1 MSKTEI
7 YIVGSSKNKFLDL
20 PNDTFTRFY
29 VDQPHEG
36 DNIDNLNPWYCELTG
51 LYHLWKHSTADI
63 VGLCHY
69 RRYFCLDP
77 RMILGKR
84 EIEQILSQGD
94 AIMYKWPY
102 DTAFQSMIYAKKGDE
117 LKLALK
123 VVEDM
128 HGKEMA
134 DFFEYIMV
142 CPGVYEGNML
152 ICRRELL
159 DEYCQ
164 FLFPVL
170 REFDNRHK
178 FKIPRIDGYIGE
190 YLLGPWMIYKKKRIY
205 NCNRVTFDRDL
216 KFVMKGHV

>member
-20 PNDTFTRFY
+20 PTDTFTRFY
-29 VDQPHEG
+29 VDQPHDG
-36 DNIDNLNPWYCELTG
+36 DNIDNLNLWYCELTG

-69 RRYFCLDP
+69 RRYFCLDQ

-84 EIEQILSQGD
+84 EIEQILPQGD

-117 LKLALK
+117 LKLAIK

-178 FKIPRIDGYIGE
+178 FRIPRIDGYIGE
-190 YLLGPWMIYKKKRIY
+190 YLLGPWMIYKKKRIF